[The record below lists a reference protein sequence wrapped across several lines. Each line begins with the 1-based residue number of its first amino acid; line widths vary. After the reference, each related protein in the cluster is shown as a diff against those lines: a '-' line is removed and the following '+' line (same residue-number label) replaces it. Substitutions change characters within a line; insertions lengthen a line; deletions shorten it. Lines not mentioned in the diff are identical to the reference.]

1 MSVHKCR
8 CIIRG
13 SPGCQTKSQ
22 VIPLYKRPLRFALAV
37 LLVLGLAAGVLLAQQ
52 RTDDTGPGQRAGL
65 GTVLEVISLLSSY
78 HWENVDTISLVR
90 NYLKTGT
97 IDGMLRESLEDDYTR
112 YMSPQAY
119 NRFQEDTIRAEF
131 GGIGIMVG
139 IREERLTIIAPIAGT
154 PGMRAGLRGGDLI
167 VGIDGRSTEH
177 MSLEEAV
184 SLMRGPEGA
193 LVVLTI
199 QRGDEIFD
207 VEIIRAR
214 IESVGVQRWDVITP
228 EQVPELSAP
237 VGYILVSNFNQVT
250 ARQFDNAAAE
260 LARAGVQGLVLDL
273 RHNPGGLL
281 SSALEMADRFLDD
294 GPIVHVVSANGERRT
309 YTASP
314 GRAFPR
320 MPTVVL
326 VDSQSASAAEI
337 LAGALRD
344 RGVAVLVGETSF
356 GKGSVQTVVSLS
368 DGSGLTLTTAHYETA
383 GGHFIHKKGVEPDIV
398 VELPEEELQR
408 FYLRFDRD
416 ELDFSDPQLR
426 RALEVLGEL
435 MIAGDRRAA

>member
-1 MSVHKCR
+1 M
-8 CIIRG
+8 
-13 SPGCQTKSQ
+13 
-22 VIPLYKRPLRFALAV
+22 
-37 LLVLGLAAGVLLAQQ
+37 VLGLTAGVLLAQQ
-52 RTDDTGPGQRAGL
+52 RTDDGGPGQRASL
-65 GTVLEVISLLSSY
+65 GTVLEVIALLRSY
-78 HWENVDTISLVR
+78 HVEDVDTLTLVR
-90 NYLKTGT
+90 AYLRTGT

-112 YMSPQAY
+112 YMTPQAY
-119 NRFQEDTIRAEF
+119 SRFQEDTIRAEF

-250 ARQFDNAAAE
+250 ARQF
-260 LARAGVQGLVLDL
+260 
-273 RHNPGGLL
+273 
-281 SSALEMADRFLDD
+281 
-294 GPIVHVVSANGERRT
+294 
-309 YTASP
+309 
-314 GRAFPR
+314 
-320 MPTVVL
+320 
-326 VDSQSASAAEI
+326 
-337 LAGALRD
+337 
-344 RGVAVLVGETSF
+344 
-356 GKGSVQTVVSLS
+356 
-368 DGSGLTLTTAHYETA
+368 
-383 GGHFIHKKGVEPDIV
+383 
-398 VELPEEELQR
+398 
-408 FYLRFDRD
+408 
-416 ELDFSDPQLR
+416 
-426 RALEVLGEL
+426 
-435 MIAGDRRAA
+435 